1 MYKWVRLHWN
11 SRQIRK
17 AHMSVG
23 EMGRKTQGNL
33 RREIKIQ
40 NPKSLLFMKLAKG
53 RVLFRVNI
61 FLTHSVGA
69 LLTSPPPVSLKL
81 NSPVSIALYLMT
93 VSKTE

>member
-1 MYKWVRLHWN
+1 
-11 SRQIRK
+11 
-17 AHMSVG
+17 
-23 EMGRKTQGNL
+23 
-33 RREIKIQ
+33 
-40 NPKSLLFMKLAKG
+40 MKLAKG